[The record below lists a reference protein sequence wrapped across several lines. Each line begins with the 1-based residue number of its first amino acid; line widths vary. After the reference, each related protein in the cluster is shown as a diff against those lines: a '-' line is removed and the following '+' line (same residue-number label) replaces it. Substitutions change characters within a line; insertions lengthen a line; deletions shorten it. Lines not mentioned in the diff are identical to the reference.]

1 LDAGGTL
8 IDHDWTWSPDSPTK
22 IVPKIEGTGQD
33 SVRVSFRQIFYLDR

>member
-22 IVPKIEGTGQD
+22 IVKLIELVTG
-33 SVRVSFRQIFYLDR
+33 STFCLRA